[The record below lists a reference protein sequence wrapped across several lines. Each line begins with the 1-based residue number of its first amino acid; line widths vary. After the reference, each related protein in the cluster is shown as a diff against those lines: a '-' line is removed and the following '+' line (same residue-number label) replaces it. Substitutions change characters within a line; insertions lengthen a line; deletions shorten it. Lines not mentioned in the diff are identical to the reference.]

1 MKVRAATVSVAGV
14 VALAASVML
23 AGCGSGSKTASSSSA
38 SAASTAASSAESA
51 SSTTD
56 TARKVAV
63 TLPEIPGW
71 SDGPITEIP
80 GADMLAAIKH
90 GDDATINVLAST
102 LKKGD
107 DLAQNVRDAVT
118 GDSTVGGGCKTGD
131 PAPATMSGYSGL
143 LSTCLGEQIS
153 QTRAAFGVPET
164 ADAPASFVLMTGLS
178 ANSFFDQVEE
188 ALNQIV
194 EEGTISP

>member
-1 MKVRAATVSVAGV
+1 MKVRAATVSVAGIA
-14 VALAASVML
+14 ALAASAML

-51 SSTTD
+51 PSTATD
-56 TARKVAV
+56 TARKITL

-71 SDGPITEIP
+71 TDDAKTDP
-80 GADMLAAIKH
+80 DMLAAIKH
-90 GDDATINVLAST
+90 GDDAGINVFAAT

-153 QTRAAFGVPET
+153 KERAAFGVPET
-164 ADAPASFVLMTGLS
+164 ADAPASLVLITGLS
-178 ANSFFDQVEE
+178 ANSFFDQVKE

-194 EEGTISP
+194 EEGTIVP